1 MRTRFVA
8 GQAGT
13 LRLVPPEVAAFGAPV
28 GPVRVTIRQTD
39 GRDLPTSV
47 VDAVASSDLTSV
59 ALASDAAAG
68 DRSLTLAS
76 ILGLV
81 AGRLYLVTAADGE
94 RALVEVAGAA
104 GSAALLADPL
114 PRAFAAGD
122 LLVGVELFYDLGAAQ
137 LVDPVTR
144 PGHLYR
150 ATWTYFIDAV
160 SYQADQLYEVRK
172 RALRPTL
179 TEAELGRYLP
189 ARLDELMD
197 GGPRALRAVM
207 GEAWDDVLDD
217 ASARGY
223 EPDKIMDCD
232 RLRRPHRSRT
242 LSVLAASWGPA
253 WKDWGTER
261 SAEYGRDLDTAL
273 NAGDWYDANADTVE
287 AANEVKV
294 TSVRLTR

>member
-13 LRLVPPEVAAFGAPV
+13 LRFVPPEAAAFGAPSAAT
-28 GPVRVTIRQTD
+28 VTIRQAD
-39 GRDLPTSV
+39 GRDLPTPVAGASAAL
-47 VDAVASSDLTSV
+47 DAVSTT
-59 ALASDAAAG
+59 LAADAAVGA
-68 DRSLTLAS
+68 RSLGMAS
-76 ILGLV
+76 IAGLV
-81 AGRLYLVTAADGE
+81 AGRPYLVTSADGE
-94 RALVEVAGAA
+94 RVLLEVAGAA
-104 GSAALLADPL
+104 GAAALLADPL
-114 PRAFAAGD
+114 PRAFASGD
-122 LLVGVELFYDLGAAQ
+122 ALVGVELSYALAGAQ

-150 ATWTYFIDAV
+150 AVWSYVIAGVT
-160 SYQADQLYEVRK
+160 YQADQLFEVRK

-179 TEAELGRYLP
+179 TEAEVGRYLP
-189 ARLDELMD
+189 ARVDELMD

-242 LSVLAASWGPA
+242 LAVLAASWGPA
-253 WKDWGTER
+253 WKDWATER
-261 SAEYGRDLDTAL
+261 AAEYGRDLDTAL
-273 NAGDWYDANADTVE
+273 NAGDWYDAAEDALQAAD
-287 AANEVKV
+287 EVKV
-294 TSVRLTR
+294 TTVRLTR